1 MKLLT
6 ALLLAT
12 AAFAGPVIE
21 HPNSQPN
28 FPEPVINN
36 SAELDIEDLRR
47 QNPQYDVFFA
57 GGIVGLFGRVPYAPV
72 WTTPNIWSIR
82 EEPNFERWGFP
93 GNGTPVIV
101 PPPDRPH
108 HPHHPHWPPPP
119 PPDCPPDSPDGPA
132 VPEPAGSLMIAA
144 GLALTVFATRRF
156 M

>member
-1 MKLLT
+1 MKLIA

-36 SAELDIEDLRR
+36 AVDLDIEDLRR

-57 GGIVGLFGRVPYAPV
+57 GGIVGLFGKVPYAPV
-72 WTTPNIWSIR
+72 WTTPNIWSVR

-93 GNGTPVIV
+93 GTGTPVIV
-101 PPPDRPH
+101 PPPDK
-108 HPHHPHWPPPP
+108 PHHPHWPPPP
-119 PPDCPPDSPDGPA
+119 PTDSPDGPA
-132 VPEPAGSLMIAA
+132 VPEPAGSLMVAA
-144 GLALTVFATRRF
+144 GLIMAWAWRRR
-156 M
+156 